1 MPCSNIENDAQMHQC
16 LRTQGVHT
24 APRHTHPGQAQQALR
39 THRPHAMQDSRA
51 ITRRLTIVEGLFSGL
66 SVGAGGGT
74 AQMAAKIKLLVEAP
88 AAVEDALASLL
99 DSADS
104 QLQVRSLSFWREAL
118 GFWREALKLTLQC
131 RGWGPPAGVCHL
143 QLQVSWPWHET

>member
-1 MPCSNIENDAQMHQC
+1 
-16 LRTQGVHT
+16 
-24 APRHTHPGQAQQALR
+24 
-39 THRPHAMQDSRA
+39 MQDSRA

-66 SVGAGGGT
+66 SVGAGGAT

-118 GFWREALKLTLQC
+118 KLTLQRRC
-131 RGWGPPAGVCHL
+131 WGRPPAGVCHL
-143 QLQVSWPWHET
+143 

>member
-1 MPCSNIENDAQMHQC
+1 
-16 LRTQGVHT
+16 
-24 APRHTHPGQAQQALR
+24 
-39 THRPHAMQDSRA
+39 MQDSRA

-118 GFWREALKLTLQC
+118 GFWREALKLTLQR
-131 RGWGPPAGVCHL
+131 RGWGPPAGVCHS
-143 QLQVSWPWHET
+143 QLHMSWPWHET